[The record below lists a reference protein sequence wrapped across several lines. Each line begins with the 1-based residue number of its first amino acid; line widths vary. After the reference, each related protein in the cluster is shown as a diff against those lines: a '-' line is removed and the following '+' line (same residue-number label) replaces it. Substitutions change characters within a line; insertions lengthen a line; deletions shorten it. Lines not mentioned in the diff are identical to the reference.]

1 MREHAAPEGF
11 PAPGGQRPPAWAR
24 VAGWALGAL
33 AVVVLLLRLGLPH
46 ASGVPAYHWHFNVI
60 WQYRHELLAGLW
72 YTVVFTVV
80 CIVCGFLFGL
90 LTALARIS
98 GLRALAVPVRA
109 LIELFRCTPLLVQ
122 LVWIYYALPVL
133 TGLQLSAPVAAAMSL
148 SLYGGAFYSEIIR
161 GGILSIERGQS
172 EAGQA
177 LGMMPLQVMRRIV
190 LPQAF
195 RKMVPPLVSQS
206 IMQLKNTSLLSVIAV
221 PDLLYQAQSAAQ
233 ATYRPLELYTAAAV
247 IYFLVLF
254 PATLLAQKLEIQD
267 KGAH

>member
-1 MREHAAPEGF
+1 MRDGPSGKGYATAL
-11 PAPGGQRPPAWAR
+11 WV
-24 VAGWALGAL
+24 VAFAVA
-33 AVVVLLLRLGLPH
+33 AVVVLLRKGLPH
-46 ASGVPAYHWHFNVI
+46 ASGVPVYVWHFDVI
-60 WQYRHELLAGLW
+60 WDYRHELLAGLA
-72 YTVVFTVV
+72 YTVVFTVI
-80 CIVCGFLFGL
+80 CIVCGFAFGL
-90 LTALARIS
+90 VTALARLS
-98 GLRALAVPVRA
+98 GVGALVLPARA

-133 TGLQLSAPVAAAMSL
+133 TGLQLSAPVAAAVSL
-148 SLYGGAFYSEIIR
+148 TLYGGAFYSEIIR
-161 GGILSIERGQS
+161 GGILAIDHGQT

-177 LGMMPLQVMRRIV
+177 LGMMPLQVLRRVI

-247 IYFLVLF
+247 IYFIVLF
-254 PATLLAQKLEIQD
+254 PATLLAQKLEIQG
-267 KGAH
+267 KGEH

>member
-1 MREHAAPEGF
+1 MPADRDMRDGPARKGYPAA
-11 PAPGGQRPPAWAR
+11 AWAL
-24 VAGWALGAL
+24 AAL
-33 AVVVLLLRLGLPH
+33 AVVAVLVRLGWTHP
-46 ASGVPAYHWHFNVI
+46 SGVPAYTWHFNVI

-80 CIVCGFLFGL
+80 CIVCGFVFGL

-98 GLRALAVPVRA
+98 GLPALVLPVRA
-109 LIELFRCTPLLVQ
+109 VIELFRCTPLLVQ

-133 TGLQLSAPVAAAMSL
+133 TGLQLSAPVAAAISL

-161 GGILSIERGQS
+161 GGILSIDSGQT

-177 LGMMPLQVMRRIV
+177 LGMMPLQVMRRVI

-254 PATLLAQKLEIQD
+254 PATLLAQKLEIGD
-267 KGAH
+267 KGEH

>member
-1 MREHAAPEGF
+1 MRDGTARKGHPAIWWVLAA
-11 PAPGGQRPPAWAR
+11 
-24 VAGWALGAL
+24 
-33 AVVVLLLRLGLPH
+33 AVGVVLLARLAWPH
-46 ASGVPAYHWHFNVI
+46 ASGVPAYRWHFHVI
-60 WQYRHELLAGLW
+60 WDYRRELLAGLW
-72 YTVVFTVV
+72 YTVLFTLV
-80 CIVCGFLFGL
+80 CIACGFLFGL

-98 GLRALAVPVRA
+98 GVRALAVPVRA

-133 TGLQLSAPVAAAMSL
+133 TGLQLSAPAAAAISL

-161 GGILSIERGQS
+161 GGILSIDPGQT

-177 LGMMPLQVMRRIV
+177 LGMMPLQVMRRVI

-254 PATLLAQKLEIQD
+254 PATLLAQKLEIGD
-267 KGAH
+267 KGEH